1 MSRNVSIVYFTFGF
15 GIGLICMSICFILA
29 NTDETEAKAAKDL
42 STQIDKQ
49 LDKPIK
55 QTIPEKITLECGS
68 KLLSINF
75 NNNSLTILTTPF
87 EKFDKAVSYD
97 FIVDGKKSTILECEL
112 NTR

>member
-1 MSRNVSIVYFTFGF
+1 MSKNASNWYFLVGF
-15 GIGLICMSICFILA
+15 FIGLFVMIIVIVIKENGEASEA
-29 NTDETEAKAAKDL
+29 EAKAA
-42 STQIDKQ
+42 QPIPQQ
-49 LDKPIK
+49 LDNPLK

-112 NTR
+112 STR